1 MSIELTKDYI
11 EYFNNKDLVGL
22 RNLLCDKVVLEDPV
36 VKRVEGIDNVLF
48 EINNIFKSCN
58 ILSFKAKNIYQD
70 HNITIVE
77 FILKIDNNTLKG
89 VDIIEWKDSKIKQL
103 RAYLDIPKD

>member
-48 EINNIFKSCN
+48 EINNIFK
-58 ILSFKAKNIYQD
+58 Y
-70 HNITIVE
+70 
-77 FILKIDNNTLKG
+77 
-89 VDIIEWKDSKIKQL
+89 
-103 RAYLDIPKD
+103 